1 MSAII
6 VLLILVVVAVVVIN
20 LYNRLAQLRLRC
32 DSAWSDIDVQLKR
45 RQDLIPELIDTVKGH
60 APQEQAVFEKIGDL
74 RSRAMQATGPADQ
87 AAAEGELGAAL
98 QGVLAVVERHPELK
112 ASEQFKPLQTA
123 LNLAESSL
131 HSAQRYYNSV
141 VTDWNSNV
149 RSFPASVLAG
159 VFGFAPRQLF
169 EADENQADES
179 QGPSHSIS
187 E

>member
-6 VLLILVVVAVVVIN
+6 VLTILVVVAVVVIN

-45 RQDLIPELIDTVKGH
+45 RQDLIPELLDTVNGH
-60 APQEQAVFEKIGDL
+60 APQEQAVLETIGEL
-74 RSRAMQATGPADQ
+74 RSRAMQATAPEDR
-87 AAAEGELGAAL
+87 AAAESELAAAL

-131 HSAQRYYNSV
+131 QSAQRYYNSV
-141 VTDWNSNV
+141 ATDWNANV
-149 RSFPASVLAG
+149 RSFPSSMLAG
-159 VFGFAPRQLF
+159 VFGFGPRQLF
-169 EADENQADES
+169 
-179 QGPSHSIS
+179 QGETQSIS
-187 E
+187 RSISG